1 MSRRQGTEFC
11 REAVRL
17 ALTSGLSRKQ
27 IAADFGV
34 GFWTLKKWVKQAR
47 NEDLM
52 SGPHGDQAKEI
63 TRLHKENRILREERK
78 ILKKATVF
86 FASLKWRGFYLYI
99 LGGRPLQFAVCA
111 RFFG

>member
-1 MSRRQGTEFC
+1 LAIKEIEFVTKTGNGILPRSRSPGINEWTF
-11 REAVRL
+11 A
-17 ALTSGLSRKQ
+17 K
-27 IAADFGV
+27 ADRCYFRV
-34 GFWTLKKWVKQAR
+34 GFWTLKKWVQQAR

-86 FASLKWRGFYLYI
+86 FASLK
-99 LGGRPLQFAVCA
+99 
-111 RFFG
+111 